1 MIIAQI
7 AHRLGRRFAELG
19 AAIADVDAPQPG
31 AAIDQIP
38 TPPVLYPDPGA
49 SGNDRRAVLQVIG
62 DRGRRMEQALPVHL
76 FERVIS
82 CRHCFGTLFYQGD
95 ERRHSHM
102 RVHLLPCYIELGRED
117 RPGLTVSD
125 EEGLAAPT
133 HAARQLNEN
142 PDPADTVGLERH
154 ASALLRVT
162 ARWRISSLG
171 LEHEAPRAR
180 QVL

>member
-1 MIIAQI
+1 
-7 AHRLGRRFAELG
+7 
-19 AAIADVDAPQPG
+19 
-31 AAIDQIP
+31 
-38 TPPVLYPDPGA
+38 
-49 SGNDRRAVLQVIG
+49 
-62 DRGRRMEQALPVHL
+62 MEQALPVHL

-125 EEGLAAPT
+125 EEGLAART
-133 HAARQLNEN
+133 HTARQLNEN

-171 LEHEAPRAR
+171 VQHETVRAR
-180 QVL
+180 HILFGTKAVRNTREDLGLGYGRGSVHGAPPIGTD